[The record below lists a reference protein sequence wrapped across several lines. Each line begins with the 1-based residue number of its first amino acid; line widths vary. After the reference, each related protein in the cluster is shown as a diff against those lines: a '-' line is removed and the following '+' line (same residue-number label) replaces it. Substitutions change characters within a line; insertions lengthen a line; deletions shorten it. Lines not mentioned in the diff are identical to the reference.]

1 MGVQVSGIASGIDT
15 SALIEQLLSIERQP
29 QVVMQRQL
37 QLLQWKK
44 SSWNTINTKLLDLKT
59 TVEGLLKRDNLL
71 ASKVSSSQDGLVSA
85 TASGISASGS
95 YEITVNALA
104 TGTKLVSGLG
114 DAGFGL
120 GKVIDQFLA
129 FTEGGNFGTKINNGT
144 FTINGVQITVESG
157 DYLGDGTGTDGH
169 DLIKK
174 INDSAAGVT
183 ATYDAVTDR
192 LSISAKEAGGKVNL
206 GATTDTS
213 NFLSATYL
221 LTSPESEQ
229 AGVNVKTSTAH
240 LGHINAGELLKNAN
254 FAAQLQDKDG
264 GHTGQGKFK
273 INGVEITYDLSKDKL
288 NDLLTRLNNSDA
300 GVTAYYDKLTDR
312 LIVQNKETGSY
323 GISLEDVEGNLVEA
337 FALGTDAELTVGA
350 NASFTVAGF
359 NNDQPIYSSTNQVTG
374 VIPGLTIDLKGVTS
388 EPVKLSVTQDEGAIK
403 KTITDFVNKYNETVK
418 YLTAELKEKSVTGK
432 EWDDMTD
439 SERQAGLMSGDS
451 VLGQVRFNLLDQI
464 IEPLSDDPDGVYKML
479 SQIGIESVYDPTG
492 AASGTL
498 KINDQKLEEAI
509 ENNPEGLA
517 RLFFNDTDGDGAVD
531 RDQDKAATESGI
543 AVRLLDYLDGL
554 LDTKTYENGK
564 GGVVPRQQDTL
575 DTRIDYLQD
584 RIDAFDLRM
593 EQREEYLVKQFTAM
607 EQALAT
613 LQSQSSWLEGQLAGL
628 A

>member
-388 EPVKLSVTQDEGAIK
+388 EPVKLSVTQDEEAIK